1 VASAVAVAPARHRFT
16 AKDYHRMV
24 AACILSEE
32 ARVELIDGEVV
43 EMSPVGSRHVACV
56 NRLDDLLHERLPRG
70 SAIVQVQSPVALGE
84 HSEPEPDITV
94 LRYRAD
100 YYADALSGPA
110 DVLLLIEVADS
121 SLAIDR
127 RVKLPL
133 YARAGIPEVWIVD
146 LDAGLIERHT
156 GPTNDAYT
164 RSERRGHGATLAA
177 TLVELTIQVDEA
189 LGTEEGPLP
198 ARTTRQVSP

>member
-1 VASAVAVAPARHRFT
+1 
-16 AKDYHRMV
+16 MV

-94 LRYRAD
+94 CLLYTSDAAD
-100 YYADALSGPA
+100 
-110 DVLLLIEVADS
+110 E
-121 SLAIDR
+121 
-127 RVKLPL
+127 
-133 YARAGIPEVWIVD
+133 
-146 LDAGLIERHT
+146 
-156 GPTNDAYT
+156 
-164 RSERRGHGATLAA
+164 
-177 TLVELTIQVDEA
+177 
-189 LGTEEGPLP
+189 
-198 ARTTRQVSP
+198 